1 VNAVPALQVYT
12 MAERFDKS
20 LKLIRSALADMDLDV
35 AGEFDLAGDLGDGKA
50 EIAAPSRILL
60 VDCPLLAFEAW
71 H

>member
-1 VNAVPALQVYT
+1 

-35 AGEFDLAGDLGDGKA
+35 PASLMSLGTSVSEKRRSRCHPEFYWL
-50 EIAAPSRILL
+50 SR
-60 VDCPLLAFEAW
+60 PW

>member
-1 VNAVPALQVYT
+1 MNAVPALQVYT

-35 AGEFDLAGDLGDGKA
+35 PASLMSLGTSVSEKRRSRCHPEFYWL
-50 EIAAPSRILL
+50 SR
-60 VDCPLLAFEAW
+60 PW